1 MIKQLT
7 GMLGRQ
13 QWDWPVSRHPHVQV
27 GLKTQYEGSQGQIMF
42 FLGNKG
48 ATPLEKIIFVVPPQ
62 PQFQFQLAPVPQR
75 LDPKQQV
82 QASFQPHSCMLL
94 KHTWL

>member
-1 MIKQLT
+1 M
-7 GMLGRQ
+7 
-13 QWDWPVSRHPHVQV
+13 QV

-48 ATPLEKIIFVVPPQ
+48 GAPLEKIIFVVPPQ

-94 KHTWL
+94 NHTWL